1 MRFSIYVLAALTA
14 LAACSPTLNWRE
26 VRLEG
31 TALALLMPCKPD
43 KAQKTVPLAGQPTE
57 LMLLSCDA
65 GGMTFAV
72 AVADVKDASKTAVAL
87 AQWQS
92 AALANI
98 KAGAAP
104 IKAGA
109 APAAVPLKLP
119 GLASGAAL
127 IKATGQRPNGQAV
140 RTQAAYFAQGTL
152 VFQAAMYA
160 DNLSADAADTFFSG
174 LKFE

>member
-1 MRFSIYVLAALTA
+1 M
-14 LAACSPTLNWRE
+14 
-26 VRLEG
+26 
-31 TALALLMPCKPD
+31 
-43 KAQKTVPLAGQPTE
+43 AGLPTE

-72 AVADVKDASKTAVAL
+72 AVADVKDASSVAAAL
-87 AQWQS
+87 AQWQR
-92 AALANI
+92 ATLANM
-98 KAGAAP
+98 KAGAAL
-104 IKAGA
+104 
-109 APAAVPLKLP
+109 AAVPLKLP

-140 RTQAAYFAQGTL
+140 RSQAAYFAQGTL
-152 VFQAAMYA
+152 VFQVAMYA

>member
-1 MRFSIYVLAALTA
+1 MTGLTRFLNSALVALTA

-26 VRLEG
+26 VRPDG
-31 TALALLMPCKPD
+31 TPLAFLMPCKPD
-43 KAQKTVPLAGQPTE
+43 KGQKTVPMAGQPTE

-65 GGMTFAV
+65 GGSTFAV
-72 AVADVKDASKTAVAL
+72 AVADVKDASKIAVAL

-92 AALANI
+92 VALANI
-98 KAGAAP
+98 KAGVAP
-104 IKAGA
+104 
-109 APAAVPLKLP
+109 PAVLLKLP

-140 RTQAAYFAQGTL
+140 SMHAAYFAQGAK
-152 VFQAAMYA
+152 VFQVAMYA
-160 DNLSADAADTFFSG
+160 DNISADAADTFFSG

>member
-1 MRFSIYVLAALTA
+1 MRFLNSALVALTA

-26 VRLEG
+26 VRPDG
-31 TALALLMPCKPD
+31 TPLALLMPCKPD
-43 KAQKTVPLAGQPTE
+43 KAQKTVPMAGLPTE

-72 AVADVKDASKTAVAL
+72 AVADVKDASSVAAAL
-87 AQWQS
+87 AQWQR
-92 AALANI
+92 ATLANM
-98 KAGAAP
+98 KAGAAL
-104 IKAGA
+104 
-109 APAAVPLKLP
+109 AAVPLKLP

-152 VFQAAMYA
+152 VFQVAMYA